1 MSPCIGQRG
10 LGGSE
15 GGAWTRPPQPPR
27 YLFLAC
33 AIIIH
38 AVLGGHGSGGVQGGS
53 VEGHPL
59 HIGDVAG
66 EVGQAQAVRLVWV
79 PPALEELFEQRGLAT
94 LGKDGDLEEEG
105 KSRMWLGSGPPGDRD
120 RQAGV
125 LRGASD
131 SQPTSRVG
139 HPPHPSW
146 NHSPSPTWLQTH
158 LSLLG
163 VVHLGDEVGGRFEG
177 SLPLLGVGLPAY
189 W

>member
-1 MSPCIGQRG
+1 MSPCMGQRG

-15 GGAWTRPPQPPR
+15 GGAWTHPPQPPR

-53 VEGHPL
+53 IERHPL

-66 EVGQAQAVRLVWV
+66 EVGQAQAVCLVWV

-105 KSRMWLGSGPPGDRD
+105 KSRMWLGSSPPEDRD
-120 RQAGV
+120 RQAEV
-125 LRGASD
+125 LVHIEGR
-131 SQPTSRVG
+131 
-139 HPPHPSW
+139 
-146 NHSPSPTWLQTH
+146 SPTPPQLDP
-158 LSLLG
+158 LSLSYLAP
-163 VVHLGDEVGGRFEG
+163 DSPESAWG
-177 SLPLLGVGLPAY
+177 SSS
-189 W
+189 WR